1 MENFPTPSLDA
12 DIPSLICVMGARNGS
27 NACFGDPYD
36 CVSVCGASK
45 RHNLNLCW

>member
-12 DIPSLICVMGARNGS
+12 DIPSLIRVMGARNGS

-36 CVSVCGASK
+36 FLCECVWAIQEA
-45 RHNLNLCW
+45 